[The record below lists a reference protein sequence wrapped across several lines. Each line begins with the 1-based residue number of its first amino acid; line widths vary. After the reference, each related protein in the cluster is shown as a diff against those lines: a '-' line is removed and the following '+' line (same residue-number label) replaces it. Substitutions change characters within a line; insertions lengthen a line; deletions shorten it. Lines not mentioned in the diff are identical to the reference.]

1 MTMLNEGLRPAGR
14 GSIEIDSGRRTPAGR
29 HILNEHPLT
38 KLLFLFCMQP
48 GATCINSEFRPFAG
62 VIRSGSRKGRVDSI

>member
-1 MTMLNEGLRPAGR
+1 MQVDKFVEGKKEGYGMLNERRSPAGR

-38 KLLFLFCMQP
+38 KLLSLFAC
-48 GATCINSEFRPFAG
+48 
-62 VIRSGSRKGRVDSI
+62 SREPLA